1 MTVIDEIYGPIDFP
15 DYLIPIITSPE
26 LQRLRDVRLINIFST
41 SLASLSDVRRITHT
55 LGVTGLFL
63 RLKPKFLKATKMDT
77 LLCKTIEIAC
87 LIHDVATPAFAH
99 LFEYE
104 LRRKTDWNHETQ
116 CESIIKGTYRPES
129 TYHQIY
135 FGNQLSLNARIL
147 QLNVDPG
154 QVWLTIRGEAPYG
167 QLISGTI
174 DLDNIDNVFRMYN
187 ALGIKKCKDVV
198 YEIVDSIIPH
208 PEDLIFR
215 ERALPAI
222 EFWGEARRSCYSLLL
237 FDEQTLSSQA
247 MLGELLW
254 QAVETGVLNQE
265 YWHLTDDQ
273 LLQKLFTDYKP
284 GRGIIKRLVTGNH
297 FASLGIYWYEYE
309 QKIADALSTHNAR
322 ARLASELS
330 AEFKIPCYLYY
341 FEDRGTFEKNLNI
354 KIAGSNQDS
363 DQDKKIVSRGKQSHS
378 MIVAIFTSSNN
389 TKAIESA
396 KRSVTRL
403 FESMLPSTPSVR
415 KLPSVGAYYGIDR
428 QEEFPI

>member
-41 SLASLSDVRRITHT
+41 SLASLSDIRRITHT

-63 RLKPKFLKATKMDT
+63 RLKPVFLKAAKMDSQ
-77 LLCKTIEIAC
+77 LCKTIEIAC
-87 LIHDVATPAFAH
+87 LVHDVATPAFAH

-104 LRRKTDWNHETQ
+104 LRRKTGWNHENQ

-129 TYHQIY
+129 KYHQIY

-147 QLNVDPG
+147 QLGVDPE
-154 QVWLTIRGEAPYG
+154 QVWLTIRGKAPYG

-187 ALGIKKCKDVV
+187 ALGIKKCKNVV

-208 PEDLIFR
+208 QEDLILR
-215 ERALPAI
+215 EKALPAI
-222 EFWGEARRSCYSLLL
+222 QFWSEARKSCYNILL

-247 MLGELLW
+247 MLGQLLW
-254 QAVETGVLNQE
+254 QAVETGFLNDE
-265 YWHLTDDQ
+265 YWHLTDDR
-273 LLQKLFTDYKP
+273 LLYRLFEGYQP
-284 GRGIIKRLVTGNH
+284 GREIIKRLVTGNH
-297 FASLGIYWYEYE
+297 FASLGIYWYEFE
-309 QKIADALSTHNAR
+309 QKIADALSTHVSR
-322 ARLASELS
+322 ERLARELS
-330 AEFKIPCYLYY
+330 TNLKVPCYLYY

-354 KIAGSNQDS
+354 RIGNS
-363 DQDKKIVSRGKQSHS
+363 DQDNKTVSLGKQSHS
-378 MIVAIFTSSNN
+378 IIVAIFTSSNN
-389 TKAIESA
+389 TKAIKSA

-403 FESMLPSTPSVR
+403 FESMLPSIPSVR
-415 KLPSVGAYYGIDR
+415 KLPSVRAYYGIDR

>member
-1 MTVIDEIYGPIDFP
+1 MRVIDELYGMIDFP
-15 DYLIPIITSPE
+15 DYLVPIITSPE

-63 RLKPKFLKATKMDT
+63 RLKPLFLKATKMDSQ
-77 LLCKTIEIAC
+77 LCKTIEIAC
-87 LIHDVATPAFAH
+87 LVHDVATPAFAH

-104 LRRKTDWNHETQ
+104 LREKTGWNHENK

-129 TYHQIY
+129 RYHQIY

-147 QLNVDPG
+147 KLGVDPE
-154 QVWLTIRGEAPYG
+154 QVWLTIRGKAPYG

-187 ALGIKKCKDVV
+187 ALGIKKCQNVV

-215 ERALPAI
+215 KKAVPAI
-222 EFWGEARRSCYSLLL
+222 QFWSEARRSCYNLLL

-247 MLGELLW
+247 MLGQLLW
-254 QAVETGVLNQE
+254 QAVETGILNDE

-273 LLQKLFTDYKP
+273 LLYKLFADYQP

-297 FASLGIYWYEYE
+297 FASLGIYWYEFE
-309 QKIADALSTHNAR
+309 QKIADALSTHVSR
-322 ARLASELS
+322 ERLANELS
-330 AEFKIPCYLYY
+330 TSLKVPCYLYY

-354 KIAGSNQDS
+354 KIGNS
-363 DQDKKIVSRGKQSHS
+363 DQDNKKISLGKQSHS

-389 TKAIESA
+389 TQAIESA
-396 KRSVTRL
+396 RRSITRL
-403 FESMLPSTPSVR
+403 FESMLPSIPSVR
-415 KLPSVGAYYGIDR
+415 KLPSVRAYYGIDR